1 MHRFFVSSFQ
11 TLMKVSRSEHAVLEQ
26 GREVIQKELEEET
39 NERLRKI
46 KRSILEPLQGS
57 ASILSMGNMER
68 RKKYASMTAAEVVLE
83 VFTNAEGV
91 FAPRMARVGALYLR
105 FASPASATEICCT
118 ELPLSFT
125 TSCTYFI
132 VLTLVRHSYTLISL
146 KEMSLK
152 LGSLDLF
159 FSRLS
164 FVCVM
169 LSSLLLSLS
178 LQMIFFKKYSK
189 ASNTHI
195 SVNIMFSV

>member
-91 FAPRMARVGALYLR
+91 FAPRMARVGAPYLR
-105 FASPASATEICCT
+105 FASPASATAICCT
-118 ELPLSFT
+118 ELPLSFA

-132 VLTLVRHSYTLISL
+132 VLTLEKQTSGTVTPSSHS
-146 KEMSLK
+146 
-152 LGSLDLF
+152 
-159 FSRLS
+159 
-164 FVCVM
+164 
-169 LSSLLLSLS
+169 
-178 LQMIFFKKYSK
+178 KK
-189 ASNTHI
+189 
-195 SVNIMFSV
+195 